1 MKVMVV
7 DDNEQ
12 NLYLLEVLLRSEKYE
27 VVCARDG
34 LEALEHLKKGSF
46 SLIISDILMPRMDGF
61 RLCRECKVDPH
72 LKHIPF
78 IFYTA
83 TYTDQKDEEFA
94 LSLGAERFIV
104 KPIEPQI
111 FLTTIREVIKE
122 YEKGALM
129 AKESL
134 IKDEELYLAEYS
146 KRLIQKLEKKMLD
159 LEIANKTLAESEK
172 KYRILVENAG
182 EAILVAQEGMLK
194 FVNPRATEMI
204 GYAPEELT
212 SRPFTEFI
220 HLDDRALVMERYT
233 QRLQGST
240 IPATYAFRII
250 HRSGDMR
257 WVELN
262 TALIEW
268 QGKPAT
274 LNFLTDITE
283 RKRAEEEIR
292 RLNESLE
299 QRVQERTAQLEA
311 ANKEMEAF
319 TYSVSHD
326 LRAPLRAVDGYTQIL
341 LEKHASHLND
351 DAQSICGNIREGAQ
365 RMGRLIDD
373 LLAFS
378 RLGRAEMQ
386 ASTIDMHG
394 LANSVFFELTTPES
408 RESIDFR
415 LQPLPRAEGD
425 PTMVRQIW
433 MNLISNALK
442 FSSKRERPFIEVGWQ
457 EGTKETIYSIRDN
470 GAGFDKQ
477 YVHRLFGVFERL
489 HSTREF
495 EGTGVGLAIVRRIVH
510 RHGGRTWAEGETDK
524 GATFYFTMPKKGER
538 G

>member
-1 MKVMVV
+1 
-7 DDNEQ
+7 
-12 NLYLLEVLLRSEKYE
+12 
-27 VVCARDG
+27 
-34 LEALEHLKKGSF
+34 
-46 SLIISDILMPRMDGF
+46 MDGF
-61 RLCRECKVDPH
+61 QLCRECKVDPH
-72 LKHIPF
+72 LKYIPF

-94 LSLGAERFIV
+94 LNLGADRFIA

-111 FLTTIREVIKE
+111 FLTTIGKVIKE
-122 YEKGALM
+122 YEKGALT
-129 AKESL
+129 AKESF
-134 IKDEELYLAEYS
+134 IKDEELYLVEYN

-159 LEIANKTLAESEK
+159 LEIAHKTLAESEK
-172 KYRILVENAG
+172 KYRILVENAV
-182 EAILVAQEGMLK
+182 EAIFVAQEGMIK

-204 GYAPEELT
+204 GYTPEELT

-220 HLDDRALVMERYT
+220 HLDDRALVLERYA
-233 QRLQGST
+233 QRLQGFT
-240 IPATYAFRII
+240 IPSTYAFRIV
-250 HRSGDMR
+250 HRSGDPR

-262 TALIEW
+262 AALIEW

-283 RKRAEEEIR
+283 RKQAEEEIR

-341 LEKHASHLND
+341 LEDHSVHLNE
-351 DAQSICGNIREGAQ
+351 DAQTICRNIREGAQ
-365 RMGRLIDD
+365 RMGQLIDD

-378 RLGRAEMQ
+378 RLGRAEMKV
-386 ASTIDMHG
+386 SPIDMHR
-394 LANSVFFELTTPES
+394 LANSVFFELTTPKG

-442 FSSKRERPFIEVGWQ
+442 FSSKRERPTIEVGWQ
-457 EGTKETIYSIRDN
+457 EGTQETIYSIRDN
-470 GAGFDKQ
+470 GAGFDKR

-495 EGTGVGLAIVRRIVH
+495 EGTGVGLAIVQRIVN
-510 RHGGRTWAEGETDK
+510 RHGGRAWAEGETDR

-538 G
+538 DE